1 MVNFSITSICN
12 DDFWK
17 KICCNVNYFSITFDG
32 LFKPDLMLFFFF
44 IKSMFQIIF
53 IKWSKINTCIQPNDC
68 HIKEWSAL
76 IYIYTINAI
85 KLQYKWS
92 CNIPKA
98 FFCQLYQTLNWTVLT
113 STYIQI
119 SVFHCW
125 ERLHTVN
132 METNIY

>member
-17 KICCNVNYFSITFDG
+17 KNAVMSITFQ
-32 LFKPDLMLFFFF
+32 LHLMVYLNQIWCCFFF
-44 IKSMFQIIF
+44 IKSMFQMIF

-76 IYIYTINAI
+76 IYIYTINTI